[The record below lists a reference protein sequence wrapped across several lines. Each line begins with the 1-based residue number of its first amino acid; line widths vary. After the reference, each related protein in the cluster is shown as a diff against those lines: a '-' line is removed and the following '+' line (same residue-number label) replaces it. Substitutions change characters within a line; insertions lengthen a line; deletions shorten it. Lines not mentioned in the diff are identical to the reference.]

1 MAIQNR
7 ADTPPSYVVRVL
19 LLLRASLL
27 QLVRHPSHSRR
38 AEAARSGARR
48 ALLLTALVALAI
60 AVLMV
65 ALDAREIG
73 WMPPRGTA
81 WLWPVKIVTDFGK
94 ATYLLWALA
103 AALLALLLITPRL
116 AGWSRGVLLAFGT
129 RVQFIFFAVLVPVLA
144 GEVLK
149 GAIGRGRPFV
159 GGEANAFNFSYWS
172 WNEAYSSLPS
182 GHATAA
188 FALAF
193 AVAALWPQ
201 LRGVMIV
208 YALAIAVSR
217 LLLLAHHPSD
227 VVAGA
232 LTGVIGAMA
241 VRYWFAARHLAF
253 TIERDGHVAALPG
266 PSFGHLKRVARE
278 ALAP

>member
-1 MAIQNR
+1 MAAHRR

-19 LLLRASLL
+19 QLLGASLL
-27 QLVRHPSHSRR
+27 QLARRPSHSRR

-48 ALLLTALVALAI
+48 VLILTALVAVAV

-65 ALDAREIG
+65 ALDVHEIG
-73 WMPPRGTA
+73 WMPARGTA

-94 ATYLLWALA
+94 ATYVLWTLL

-116 AGWSRGVLLAFGT
+116 AGWSRAVLLAFGT
-129 RVQFIFFAVLVPVLA
+129 RLQFIFFAVLVPVLA

-182 GHATAA
+182 GHATTS

-193 AVAALWPQ
+193 AVAAVWPRA
-201 LRGVMIV
+201 RGVMIA

-217 LLLLAHHPSD
+217 LVLLAHHPSD

-232 LTGVIGAMA
+232 LTGVVGAMA

-253 TIERDGHVAALPG
+253 TIARDGSVAALPG
-266 PSFGHLKRVARE
+266 PSWSHLKRVARE
-278 ALAP
+278 AFAP